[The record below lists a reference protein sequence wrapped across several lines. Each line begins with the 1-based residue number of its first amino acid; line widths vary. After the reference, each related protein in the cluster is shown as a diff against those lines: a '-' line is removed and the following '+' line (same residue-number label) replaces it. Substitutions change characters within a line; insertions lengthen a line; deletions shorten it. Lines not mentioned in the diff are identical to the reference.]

1 MVNYICQ
8 RCGYST
14 KHKNNFRKHIFKKYE
29 CKIILSDVSILNI
42 RKNFKM
48 NKNTILVKNDF
59 QMTSKRLPNDFG
71 LIHKSVKNQNNEGV
85 YECKNCKKCFTRKN
99 NMNYHVKH
107 NCKEKNNI
115 KDELNKIKN
124 EIINLKK
131 QNKILSKNTIKNS
144 NIIYN
149 NTNNIIIN
157 NFGNENLDYITD
169 NLMKKMLLK
178 GSNSIPSL
186 IKQIHFNP
194 EHPENHNIRIK
205 NKKLKFAEIRE
216 NNKWKIK
223 HKKAVLDDLVDF
235 GYITLEEFKENNDYE
250 MDGLLFKG
258 FNRMMNSYE
267 SNKEE
272 IMNNI
277 ELEVLNGMGDI
288 EI

>member
-131 QNKILSKNTIKNS
+131 QNKILSKNTIKN
-144 NIIYN
+144 
-149 NTNNIIIN
+149 
-157 NFGNENLDYITD
+157 
-169 NLMKKMLLK
+169 
-178 GSNSIPSL
+178 
-186 IKQIHFNP
+186 
-194 EHPENHNIRIK
+194 
-205 NKKLKFAEIRE
+205 
-216 NNKWKIK
+216 
-223 HKKAVLDDLVDF
+223 
-235 GYITLEEFKENNDYE
+235 
-250 MDGLLFKG
+250 
-258 FNRMMNSYE
+258 
-267 SNKEE
+267 
-272 IMNNI
+272 
-277 ELEVLNGMGDI
+277 
-288 EI
+288 